1 MVINLV
7 TYSTLYGI
15 FIPMEDISNMANI
28 DWKLVVAL
36 LAIIISVL
44 SLGLSWLNRKDSRE
58 DKQKEI
64 LEKEEKKRKEILDSQ
79 MKIEVLCTK
88 NGTRASS
95 NNEVITNYFEIRAVN
110 VGKVDFKIVE
120 GGLTWVTNSKNENG
134 DYVRFNIGPPEQ
146 EEKVIKPSDDY
157 KIQVTDKLI
166 VDTFNQLI
174 PSAQVKFNSS
184 LLAEADVKLI
194 PYVKN
199 NLDKRLE
206 GNFITY

>member
-1 MVINLV
+1 M
-7 TYSTLYGI
+7 S
-15 FIPMEDISNMANI
+15 NI

-36 LAIIISVL
+36 LAFIISAL
-44 SLGLSWLNRKDSRE
+44 SFWLSWLNRKDSRE
-58 DKQKEI
+58 DKQKEV
-64 LEKEEKKRKEILDSQ
+64 LDSQ

-95 NNEVITNYFEIRAVN
+95 NNKVITNYFEIRAVN

-120 GGLTWVTNSKNENG
+120 GGLTWVTNNKNENG
-134 DYVRFNIGPPEQ
+134 DYVRFNIVPPEQ
-146 EEKVIKPSDDY
+146 IEKVIKPSDDY
-157 KIQVTDKLI
+157 KIKVTDQLI
-166 VDTFNQLI
+166 VDAFNQLR
-174 PSAQVKFNSS
+174 PNAQLKFNSS
-184 LLAEADVKLI
+184 LLAKADVKLI